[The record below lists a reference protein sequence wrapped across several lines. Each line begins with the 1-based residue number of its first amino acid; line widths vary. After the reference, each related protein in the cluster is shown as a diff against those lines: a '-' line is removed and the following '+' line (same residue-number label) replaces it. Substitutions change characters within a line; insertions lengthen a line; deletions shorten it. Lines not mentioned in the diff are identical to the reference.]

1 MRRPAAVRSLQK
13 VDERMEQQSLNEF
26 MNEEEDGD
34 GRLDTMSVE
43 QDFTIPVVL
52 QEGLSTSEL

>member
-1 MRRPAAVRSLQK
+1 
-13 VDERMEQQSLNEF
+13 MEQQSLNEF

>member
-13 VDERMEQQSLNEF
+13 VDEKMEQQSLNEF